1 MCEVRGRRPAA
12 DAHTLEASQP
22 ALHNDCRPASSVP
35 ARMGRTLVKTEQAHG
50 SRRVKRCKGKIPEV
64 FDVTHVIGHRG
75 ASWDHPENTIAAF
88 TAARSLGA
96 DGVELDVRRS
106 SDGYGR
112 SSRCS
117 SRRRAGDDGPL
128 RGSGCPTPYPAST
141 RHWLRPRPCRSTSR
155 SRTARGS
162 RGSTALGPYADSTL
176 EVIAESKVDCLVS
189 SFDLDTI
196 NRIRA
201 IDPSMPTG
209 YLVLSCDEPIDAV
222 ATCIDHGH
230 VAVHP
235 YDLFVDRALVERC
248 HAVGVAVNVWTVDQ
262 PDRIAELLTF
272 GVDAVI
278 SNRVDVALA
287 VRART

>member
-1 MCEVRGRRPAA
+1 M
-12 DAHTLEASQP
+12 
-22 ALHNDCRPASSVP
+22 
-35 ARMGRTLVKTEQAHG
+35 
-50 SRRVKRCKGKIPEV
+50 
-64 FDVTHVIGHRG
+64 THVIGHRG

-106 SDGYGR
+106 SDGYLVVHHDAHLGDGR
-112 SSRCS
+112 
-117 SRRRAGDDGPL
+117 AI
-128 RGSGCPTPYPAST
+128 AA
-141 RHWLRPRPCRSTSR
+141 
-155 SRTARGS
+155 TARIRLPDSVPGLDE
-162 RGSTALGPYADSTL
+162 ALAACATMQVNVEIKNSEGEPGFDSARTLADSTL